1 MEFKTEIKI
10 SPDLL
15 NLGNNLEAGIK
26 VGLLRT
32 AGAVEAA
39 AVKEAPV
46 RTTNLANRI
55 RKYVESRRAIVKA
68 TAPYS
73 IFVHEGTG
81 LFGPRKEKI
90 LPKEKKA
97 LAFFIGGKLLI
108 RRSVKGQ
115 KANPFMARAFR
126 EVQPRI
132 ESIFGQAIQEYLAKK
147 RNEA

>member
-10 SPDLL
+10 SPELL

-26 VGLLRT
+26 AGLLRA

-39 AVKEAPV
+39 AVEKAPV
-46 RTTNLANRI
+46 RTGNLATRI
-55 RKYVESRRAIVKA
+55 RKYIESRRAIVKA

-90 LPKEKKA
+90 VPKGKKA
-97 LAFFIGGKLLI
+97 LAFSIGGKLLI

-115 KANPFMARAFR
+115 KANPFMALAFR
-126 EVQPRI
+126 EVNPRI
-132 ESIFGQAIQEYLAKK
+132 GSIFSQTIQEYLAKK
-147 RNEA
+147 RNGG